1 MILFTILQ
9 ADRYIDR
16 NMFLTLSE
24 KIYSFSIKILEQM
37 RIVTTKSA
45 TATGNTH
52 TNTYR
57 VNATKLSSK
66 GSFALGDNDDN
77 KKWVAW
83 IPMGPFT
90 LDDDDMMTSN
100 YSVTTSS
107 CIGCSTHF
115 NDNVI
120 YCE

>member
-66 GSFALGDNDDN
+66 GSFALGDNDDD
-77 KKWVAW
+77 KK
-83 IPMGPFT
+83 MGCMDT
-90 LDDDDMMTSN
+90 NGTIHTRQRRHDDIKLQ
-100 YSVTTSS
+100 
-107 CIGCSTHF
+107 CE
-115 NDNVI
+115 NVI
-120 YCE
+120 VHWVQYPFQ